1 MIKEAFTPLG
11 CPATR
16 AARQTTVG
24 LEGCAEEKILGLDV
38 ALNKRAK
45 SIFSLLRDRTAK
57 SRFVSAELAWRSY
70 RKRACTSAAD
80 VYRGGTLEP
89 VAFATCLVA
98 HNRTH
103 LTELSAF
110 DRLLRQTG

>member
-1 MIKEAFTPLG
+1 MVKEAFTPLG
-11 CPATR
+11 CPATE
-16 AARQTTVG
+16 AARQTTTG
-24 LEGCAEEKILGLDV
+24 LEGCAEQKILGLDA
-38 ALNKRAK
+38 ALNMRAK
-45 SIFSLLRDRTAK
+45 SIFSLLRDRRAK
-57 SRFVSAELAWRSY
+57 SRFVSAEGAWRSY
-70 RKRACTSAAD
+70 RKQACTSAAD
-80 VYRGGTLEP
+80 IYRGGTLEP